1 MKMNEI
7 IVSICCQ
14 TYNHVG
20 YIEKAVES
28 FLMQKTDFR
37 FEILIRDDAST
48 DGTTKIVQEYA
59 FKFPE
64 LIKLLIY
71 EENQFKKGVKPFPDT
86 AKRAQGKYIAICEG
100 DDYWTDPLKLQKQVD
115 LMEQYSEATMCVALH
130 NKFYQNNGEVI
141 VQKNYSGRNY
151 PYIYFDDLKEYF
163 HTSTYL
169 IRKQVLDLLMS
180 KDLNLF
186 LGDTSMRYLLIEEGP
201 FVVLNDVVSSYRIT
215 NTGIWTSL
223 SKHSQDLMHY
233 NLFKQFRLYHVAKKR
248 KYYAFNELIFSHSVI
263 IHKIKYREYK
273 GIVNLIKQHIWLMI
287 TMAPLF
293 YFRFTLRKI
302 KNGLRLFLRSFR

>member
-1 MKMNEI
+1 MK
-7 IVSICCQ
+7 
-14 TYNHVG
+14 
-20 YIEKAVES
+20 
-28 FLMQKTDFR
+28 
-37 FEILIRDDAST
+37 IL
-48 DGTTKIVQEYA
+48 KY
-59 FKFPE
+59 
-64 LIKLLIY
+64 LLILTLFSSCTKKY
-71 EENQFKKGVKPFPDT
+71 ETFHAIKKNQFKKGVKPFPDT
-86 AKRAQGKYIAICEG
+86 LKRAQGKYIAICEG

-130 NKFYQNNGEVI
+130 NKFYQNNGKVI

-169 IRKQVLDLLMS
+169 IRKQILDLLMS

-233 NLFKQFRLYHVAKKR
+233 NLFKQFRLYHVLDG
-248 KYYAFNELIFSHSVI
+248 YQ
-263 IHKIKYREYK
+263 IH
-273 GIVNLIKQHIWLMI
+273 LQ
-287 TMAPLF
+287 T
-293 YFRFTLRKI
+293 
-302 KNGLRLFLRSFR
+302 